1 MFWAI
6 IKDIYE
12 EFLSSGVEDS
22 EAMKKSC
29 YSSMEMRR
37 NWSQEQI
44 KEFKFY
50 DCSGINTLTTDKK
63 FVSFVTEQQRTYKD
77 GYYFVRAH
85 FRLPKDTTLTY
96 KIKDDR
102 HTTAQH
108 ILAGLILNNAKIKLN
123 YRDIPFYL
131 NEINLDL
138 KNKSSEHVLEKSY
151 IEKEIGINRR
161 ADLLFELETPNLT
174 FGKGFVFEIINTE
187 DMKSIKEKSKDWAK
201 VGYSLV
207 AVPIDNFDFNDY
219 GLKDDNYFIFYRLF
233 DDINV
238 YLELMRK
245 IKENEPL
252 IDNFN
257 ESVREMEKKM
267 FLWRSGRHNYIFKND
282 EKVNE
287 ILLYCIDREDM
298 NFKGKRKIIL
308 KCYDASNKLVDIDI
322 WDTNPIFESIDNQDL
337 NDNLLE
343 VTGAYFKEYVGDISL
358 VLNKY
363 SKIKQINVN
372 SKKNA

>member
-6 IKDIYE
+6 IKDIYD
-12 EFLSSGVEDS
+12 EFIAKGMNDL
-22 EAMKKSC
+22 EAMKKAC

-44 KEFKFY
+44 TKFKFY
-50 DCSGINTLTTDKK
+50 DCSGVKTLTTDKK
-63 FVSFVTEQQRTYKD
+63 LVSFVTEQQRTYKE

-85 FRLPKDTTLTY
+85 FRLPKDTKITY
-96 KIKDDR
+96 NVKDDK

-108 ILAGLILNNAKIKLN
+108 ILAGLILNGEKIRLN

-131 NEINLDL
+131 NELNLDL
-138 KNKSSEHVLEKSY
+138 KDKGSEHVLEQSY

-161 ADLLFELETPNLT
+161 ADLMFELETPNLT
-174 FGKGFVFEIINTE
+174 FGKGFVFEVINTE
-187 DMKSIKEKSKDWAK
+187 DMKSIKEKSRDWAK

-207 AVPIDNFDFNDY
+207 AVPIDNFDFEDY
-219 GLKDDNYFIFYRLF
+219 GLKEDNYFIFYRLF

-267 FLWRSGRHNYIFKND
+267 FLWRSGRHKYKFVNE
-282 EKVNE
+282 EKVHE
-287 ILLYCIDREDM
+287 ILLYCIDREEM
-298 NFKGKRKIIL
+298 SFKGKRKLSL
-308 KCYDASNKLVDIDI
+308 KCYDASNKLIDI
-322 WDTNPIFESIDNQDL
+322 EVWSSNPIFESVKLKDFKDSLIKI
-337 NDNLLE
+337 
-343 VTGAYFKEYVGDISL
+343 TSAYFKEYAGDINL

-363 SKIKQINVN
+363 STIRELNVN
-372 SKKNA
+372 GKDDA